1 MGFEDKDEPYGKDER
16 LVLDGIEGKLSSIN
30 NTLMFDST
38 ILLPDKSRNL
48 NVYPVWECFGY
59 VIESVNFFD
68 LTPYT
73 GDFVYKSVGRRLI
86 SQSIFRD
93 IRQVTDD
100 SEIDNWGFINFP
112 SVSSDRL
119 YGTSF
124 I

>member
-59 VIESVNFFD
+59 VIESVDFFD

-73 GDFVYKSVGRRLI
+73 GDFDYKSVGRKLI

-112 SVSSDRL
+112 SVSGDRL